1 MILMPFIKTEFS
13 MVDEQ
18 DKESLKE
25 NIIDQG
31 SDDPKAKIIC
41 KPCKQIFD
49 TDLSLDEHLKAV
61 HQVTYYQCQL
71 CSIVFSTKL
80 EFLGHDCIELETSTI
95 LDEKVR
101 YLCDKRG
108 KDFKDEQSCK
118 IHTIL
123 SH

>member
-41 KPCKQIFD
+41 KPC
-49 TDLSLDEHLKAV
+49 
-61 HQVTYYQCQL
+61 
-71 CSIVFSTKL
+71 
-80 EFLGHDCIELETSTI
+80 
-95 LDEKVR
+95 R
-101 YLCDKRG
+101 YTN
-108 KDFKDEQSCK
+108 
-118 IHTIL
+118 I
-123 SH
+123 

>member
-1 MILMPFIKTEFS
+1 MFLLATLAQPQRMAPF
-13 MVDEQ
+13 
-18 DKESLKE
+18 
-25 NIIDQG
+25 
-31 SDDPKAKIIC
+31 SDFRGGRAC
-41 KPCKQIFD
+41 
-49 TDLSLDEHLKAV
+49 LD
-61 HQVTYYQCQL
+61 
-71 CSIVFSTKL
+71 SIVFSTKL